1 MNRTR
6 QERYDAI
13 IVGSGFAGANMA
25 LLLAR
30 AGKRVLVLEAGPGL
44 DTTHGDLFERY
55 LLATIKTPTAPYPP
69 DAGALD
75 PSHTNAPRPTT
86 EALLFAWDDPARSY
100 LEHAPGSL
108 PFGSTSERLAGGTG
122 NHWMGTAIRM
132 DGADFTLR
140 STYGHGLDWPLGYD
154 ELEPYYR
161 QAEQL
166 IGVAGNRAEQEEV
179 NGIPYGAGYDYP
191 QGPIPPS
198 HGDRILQARVDGA
211 AIAADSPA
219 VARTTSTPAGRNA
232 GPFMNRSPCR
242 GSTSC
247 TPICPVRAKYDP
259 RATLR
264 MALDTGRV
272 ELAAKAVVD
281 AVHID
286 EGGVVTGLHYLTYDD
301 VSVPAA
307 TGRTGEGL
315 ATADVYVLAAH
326 AIENARILLNTER
339 ATGRRVANS
348 SGLVGRHLMDHPV
361 YLAWGLM
368 PAATPFY
375 GYRGPQSTSGIE
387 TFRDGSFRRRRA
399 AWRIEI
405 GNGGWTW
412 PIGDPYVTGADFVY
426 GRNDS
431 GVNPDRRILANRE
444 YVAAV
449 NGILTRQ
456 LRLAFLVEQEAD
468 PSNRVELSDAWT
480 DNLGIPR
487 PRISYGIS
495 DYVRAGFAAARRRHR
510 AHHGPARR
518 HGPYGDGPGRA
529 GSLSP
534 RRPGLQLPRRGPHV
548 RHPRHGERPRQFR
561 GERLAADLGPPQPVS
576 RRLRLDAERRH
587 AEPHPHHAR
596 APPAARWTT
605 SWPGSRSAGRRKSEP
620 PANGFPGLRWIA
632 VGAFKV
638 DGELQELTGN
648 QPAGKYHRRDGGH
661 RPPSTPGSRRS
672 CWRRRGVGVSKKDS
686 RVRHGERQPGSR
698 ATSATRTLRSSG
710 FETVDEVVFRATGT
724 TCACWGARDH
734 RGFRRPGRRAPE
746 ATRRPRGRCPW
757 RPGPSRS
764 NRSNQA

>member
-1 MNRTR
+1 MRTTR
-6 QERYDAI
+6 QEPYDAI

-30 AGKRVLVLEAGPGL
+30 SGKRVLVLEAGPGL
-44 DTTHGDLFERY
+44 DITHGELFERY

-75 PSHTNAPRPTT
+75 PSRTNAPRPTT
-86 EALLFAWDDPARSY
+86 EALLFAWNDPARSY

-154 ELEPYYR
+154 DLEPYYR

-166 IGVAGNRAEQEEV
+166 IGVAGDRAEQEEV

-198 HGDRILQARVDGA
+198 HGDRTFQARVDGA
-211 AIAADSPA
+211 AIAIDSPA
-219 VARTTSTPAGRNA
+219 MARTTSTPAGRNA

-259 RATLR
+259 REALR
-264 MALDTGRV
+264 SALDTGRV
-272 ELAAKAVVD
+272 ELRAKAVVD

-286 EGGVVTGLHYLTYDD
+286 EGGAVTGLHYLTYDD
-301 VSVPAA
+301 VSVPAS
-307 TGRTGEGL
+307 TGRTGEGI
-315 ATADVYVLAAH
+315 ATAGVYVLAAH

-339 ATGRRVANS
+339 VTGRPVANS
-348 SGLVGRHLMDHPV
+348 SGLIGRHLMDHPV

-368 PAATPFY
+368 PAAAPFY

-387 TFRDGSFRRRRA
+387 TFRDGPFRRRRA
-399 AWRIEI
+399 AWRVEI

-412 PIGDPYVTGADFVY
+412 PIGDPYVTGADFLY

-431 GVNPDRRILANRE
+431 GTNPERRILSNRQYLE
-444 YVAAV
+444 AV

-468 PSNRVELSDAWT
+468 PSNRVELSDTWT

-487 PRISYGIS
+487 PRISYAVS
-495 DYVRAGFAAARRRHR
+495 DYVRAGFA
-510 AHHGPARR
+510 
-518 HGPYGDGPGRA
+518 
-529 GSLSP
+529 S
-534 RRPGLQLPRRGPHV
+534 
-548 RHPRHGERPRQFR
+548 
-561 GERLAADLGPPQPVS
+561 
-576 RRLRLDAERRH
+576 
-587 AEPHPHHAR
+587 AR
-596 APPAARWTT
+596 AATAHIMD
-605 SWPGSRSAGRRKSEP
+605 
-620 PANGFPGLRWIA
+620 LL
-632 VGAFKV
+632 GATDHTV
-638 DGELQELTGN
+638 
-648 QPAGKYHRRDGGH
+648 
-661 RPPSTPGSRRS
+661 
-672 CWRRRGVGVSKKDS
+672 
-686 RVRHGERQPGSR
+686 
-698 ATSATRTLRSSG
+698 TSATAPAAFRHDGQDYNYRGAGHMCGTHVMGNAPADSVVNAWQRTWDHPNLYLAGCGSMPSVG
-710 FETVDEVVFRATGT
+710 TQNPTLTMLALACCTVDDIL
-724 TCACWGARDH
+724 ARL
-734 RGFRRPGRRAPE
+734 A
-746 ATRRPRGRCPW
+746 
-757 RPGPSRS
+757 
-764 NRSNQA
+764 